1 MRPGTKP
8 SAPVKP
14 VGVEARYQCNN
25 VSTAQ
30 KLRQISSVPN
40 EPTRRQ
46 CIASVQPMGAESTAV
61 RASEGQW
68 LIWSHVWPVE
78 PMVPHRFNRRLCRKV
93 HNDYKR
99 LFLVGG
105 LYICLSPAIWS
116 LLQFKETPY
125 TLKNTS
131 KPSKHTIVSEST
143 RLAQVWVR
151 EQGVVCYAWAD
162 SPASLRPSDLVWSGI
177 DDFVQGM

>member
-1 MRPGTKP
+1 
-8 SAPVKP
+8 
-14 VGVEARYQCNN
+14 
-25 VSTAQ
+25 
-30 KLRQISSVPN
+30 
-40 EPTRRQ
+40 
-46 CIASVQPMGAESTAV
+46 MGAESTAV
-61 RASEGQW
+61 SASEGQW
-68 LIWSHVWPVE
+68 LVWSHVWPVE
-78 PMVPHRFNRRLCRKV
+78 PMVPHQFNRRLCRKV

-131 KPSKHTIVSEST
+131 KPSKHTFVSENT

-151 EQGVVCYAWAD
+151 EQGVVCYAWELARQQVYD
-162 SPASLRPSDLVWSGI
+162 PPIWCGAASTTLCRGCRLPSFVEKLLSGNRDQGDHGDLT
-177 DDFVQGM
+177 